1 MNRLLNFYNA
11 HQTLIMF
18 FIGAALGLMVGLLV
32 GWVIWP
38 VGVRN
43 ATPELLRQ
51 DYRDEYLVQ
60 VAREFALNHDVSQ
73 AQARLGTEYWRQ
85 GTPQEV
91 LRDLA
96 QRRGGEDGQRLEAL
110 AAALPEPAA
119 ASPARFRLVLLVV
132 GVLLAAVGVAGLG
145 YFALSRLLSRR
156 RAPSER
162 ATTSRYVEPSAW
174 AAEELPP
181 VAQFVTTYS
190 LGDDHYDPS
199 FSIEKENGD
208 FLGECGVG
216 ISETIGSG
224 TPKKVTALEVWLFDK
239 IDIRTVTR
247 VVMSDY
253 AFYDETMRARLATKG
268 DLVQAAPGA
277 EFMLETATLLMRA
290 RLLELEYAEG
300 QGADSVFQR
309 VTLELGV
316 WVKPGSGE
324 PSEPEMITT
333 SFS

>member
-11 HQTLIMF
+11 HQTLISF
-18 FIGAALGLMVGLLV
+18 LIGATLGLMVGLLV

-60 VAREFALNHDVSQ
+60 VARDYAFNGDISQ

-96 QRRGGEDGQRLEAL
+96 QRRGGEDAQRLEAL
-110 AAALPEPAA
+110 AQALPEEARPA
-119 ASPARFRLVLLVV
+119 SSSRLVLLAI
-132 GVLLAAVGVAGLG
+132 GVLLAAMGVVGLG
-145 YFALSRLLSRR
+145 YYALSRLFSRR

-162 ATTSRYVEPSAW
+162 AVTSRYVEPSAW
-174 AAEELPP
+174 AVGEQPP
-181 VAQFVTTYS
+181 IAQFVTTYS

-247 VVMSDY
+247 VLTSEY
-253 AFYDETMRARLATKG
+253 AFSDETLRARLTTKG
-268 DLVQAAPGA
+268 NLVQAAPGA

-290 RLLELEYAEG
+290 RLLELEYVEG
-300 QGADSVFQR
+300 QVEDSVFR
-309 VTLELGV
+309 RLTLELGV
-316 WVKPGSGE
+316 WVKTGSEE
-324 PSEPEMITT
+324 PSEPDMITT

>member
-1 MNRLLNFYNA
+1 MNRLLNFYNE
-11 HQTLIMF
+11 HKTLITF
-18 FIGAALGLMVGLLV
+18 LIGATLGLMLGLLV

-60 VAREFALNHDVSQ
+60 VAREFALNGDVSQ

-96 QRRGGEDGQRLEAL
+96 QRRGGEDARHLEAL
-110 AAALPEPAA
+110 AQALPQEARPA
-119 ASPARFRLVLLVV
+119 SSSRLVLLAV

-145 YFALSRLLSRR
+145 YYTLSRLFSRR

-162 ATTSRYVEPSAW
+162 AVTSRYVEPSAW

-181 VAQFVTTYS
+181 IAQFVTTYS

-247 VVMSDY
+247 VLMSDY
-253 AFYDETMRARLATKG
+253 AFYDEALRARLAAKG
-268 DLVQAAPGA
+268 DPVQATPGA

-300 QGADSVFQR
+300 QAADSVFQR

-324 PSEPEMITT
+324 PSEAELITT